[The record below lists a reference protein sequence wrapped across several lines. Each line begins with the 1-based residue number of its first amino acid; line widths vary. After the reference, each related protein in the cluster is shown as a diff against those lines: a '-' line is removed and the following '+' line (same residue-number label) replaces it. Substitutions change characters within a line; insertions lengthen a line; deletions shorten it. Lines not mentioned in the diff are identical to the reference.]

1 MLRRHQNTH
10 QQKAQGAA
18 AQGTIVASINHG
30 TRTINQLLDNK
41 VIVEVLET
49 VAVLELDRAWTHS
62 AFLSD
67 ALNQEVSS

>member
-1 MLRRHQNTH
+1 M
-10 QQKAQGAA
+10 
-18 AQGTIVASINHG
+18 ASINHG